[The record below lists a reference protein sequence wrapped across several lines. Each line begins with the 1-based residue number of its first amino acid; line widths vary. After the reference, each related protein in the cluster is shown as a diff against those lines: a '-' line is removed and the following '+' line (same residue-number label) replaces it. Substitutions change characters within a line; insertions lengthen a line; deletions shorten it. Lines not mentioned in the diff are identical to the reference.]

1 MIEPA
6 HMPLVSNGI
15 TWIAK
20 ADNLIDGTA
29 IMSLI

>member
-6 HMPLVSNGI
+6 HMPLVPNSVA
-15 TWIAK
+15 WIAK

-29 IMSLI
+29 IMSLT

>member
-1 MIEPA
+1 VIKPA

-29 IMSLI
+29 IMSLT